1 MNKKTISVLFMFL
14 LCVLPFSNSAA
25 QQQPVVIKLATLAPE
40 GTIFYEALLKMANE
54 WSRLSNGAV
63 QLKIYAGGIAG
74 SEQDM
79 VRKIRIGQLHAA
91 TISAIGMMQ
100 IDPSYAALQVPGMMS
115 AYDELDYCRQ
125 QLAPLI
131 EKRFADKGF
140 VIVNYG
146 DLGYMYFY
154 TSQKTQSIAELQKKK
169 ICTFAGDQ
177 ASKEIWA
184 RAGFNAV
191 DIPLSEMLTALQTG
205 LIDGFMDTPVFALS
219 LQLFAKAKNMINVHY
234 GIAIAAT
241 IIQKSQWDK
250 INPELQKKLLK
261 ASGDLAAEMKGEVRG
276 MDEKAIAEMKKYGLE
291 ITEVSPGDAPA
302 WIEPLQKIYPEIREK
317 LIPKDIFDKTI
328 ELRNQFRAQKKQT
341 SSQ

>member
-1 MNKKTISVLFMFL
+1 MIMNKKTAPLLFMLL
-14 LCVLPFSNSAA
+14 LCLMPFSNSAA

-63 QLKIYAGGIAG
+63 QLKLYAGGIAG

-100 IDPSYAALQVPGMMS
+100 IDPSYAALQVPGMIAS
-115 AYDELDYCRQ
+115 YDELDYCRD

-140 VIVNYG
+140 AIIHYG
-146 DLGYMYFY
+146 DLGNMYFF
-154 TSQKTQSIAELQKKK
+154 TAQKISTLAELQKKK
-169 ICTFAGDQ
+169 MCTFAGDQ

-205 LIDGFMDTPVFALS
+205 LIDGFLDTPVFALS
-219 LQLFAKAKNMINVHY
+219 LQIFAKAKNMINVNY
-234 GIAIAAT
+234 GIAIAGT
-241 IIQKSQWDK
+241 IIEKKQWNK
-250 INPELQKKLLK
+250 INPELQKTL
-261 ASGDLAAEMKGEVRG
+261 LAATSNLAAQAKEEVRS

-291 ITEVSPGDAPA
+291 ITQVSPVDAPA

-317 LIPKDIFDKTI
+317 LIPAEIFDKTI
-328 ELRNQFRAQKKQT
+328 ELRNRFRAQKK
-341 SSQ
+341 